1 MLDDILC
8 CCCCSCKLLRSFSRV
23 WSILGRVVIAISDSS
38 SAMSAWRSS
47 LGGMDM
53 REEKSKGVLVKG
65 HCWVTIKW
73 QCHAERKWVG
83 DKYMCVL
90 LFFWAEQ
97 MCLGE
102 KWKKQKS
109 LSWSKNVGCSQ
120 FRVTSILGFHH
131 RMWALSKCCCH
142 WTTHSPIHFWI
153 AGYSQMFPAKFAGNS
168 YYEVTKSKG
177 VSFILIVKMID
188 DKCQE
193 RKG

>member
-1 MLDDILC
+1 MTKRWLTLLRWIGSRMLDDILC

-65 HCWVTIKW
+65 HCWVTIMW

-97 MCLGE
+97 MCLGD

-120 FRVTSILGFHH
+120 FRVTSILGFH
-131 RMWALSKCCCH
+131 
-142 WTTHSPIHFWI
+142 P
-153 AGYSQMFPAKFAGNS
+153 S
-168 YYEVTKSKG
+168 Y
-177 VSFILIVKMID
+177 VSFIEMLLPLNNTFTHPFLDSWLQPKFPSQI
-188 DKCQE
+188 CWQ
-193 RKG
+193 